1 MGKNIKIKQ
10 IDAFTNKAFSGNPA
24 GVLFGEGLV
33 SSEMQDI
40 AKEMNLSETAFLT
53 NSDKANF
60 RLRWFTPTTE
70 VELCGHATIAS
81 LHFLYENNLIQNG
94 SSITFETLSG
104 ILKCKMENGK
114 YFMQVPIYNS
124 KDYNG
129 NSKAIINSLGLELND
144 INENYPLTILNN
156 GYLYIPIQSL
166 NALSKV
172 NPNYKELLEI
182 SDNGKLFTA
191 AVPFTIEKIDAE
203 SFAHLRFFGPYYGID
218 EDPVTGSA
226 NGPLLLILL
235 RLGLLKSNEN
245 IISVQFEQGDFINR
259 KGRIGVIYDKYNN
272 ELYISGEAVTVLNG
286 EMHF

>member
-1 MGKNIKIKQ
+1 MGKNIKFKQ

-24 GVLFGEGLV
+24 GVLFGDGLE

-53 NSDKANF
+53 NSNKADF
-60 RLRWFTPTTE
+60 KLRWFTPTTE

-81 LHFLYENNLIQNG
+81 LHFLHENNLIQNG

-104 ILKCKMENGK
+104 ILQCKIENGK

-124 KDYNG
+124 KVYKGD
-129 NSKAIINSLGLELND
+129 SKAFINSLGIELND
-144 INENYPLTILNN
+144 VNENYPLTILEN
-156 GYLYIPIQSL
+156 GYLYITLRSL
-166 NALSKV
+166 EALSKV
-172 NPNYKELLEI
+172 NPNYKELLKI

-191 AVPFTIEKIDAE
+191 AVPFTFEKIDAE

-226 NGPLLLILL
+226 NGPLILILL
-235 RLGLLKSNEN
+235 RLGLLKSDEN

-259 KGRIGVIYDKYNN
+259 RGRIGVIYDKYNN

-286 EMHF
+286 ELQF